1 MRLIDADKLILHL
14 NDYALQGTPFR
25 GESAD
30 TYNAIKQ
37 CIEAVEEQ
45 PTSYDRDEVL
55 HEIQSEVY
63 KSQIK
68 MKNST
73 STEKAEY
80 YKGEMMGLISADSK
94 VRMAGVGKG
103 SCHWMFHGEG
113 FNFYKT
119 GCGKGCITMDGSI
132 KDKKYKYCPYCGREI
147 LEVDLSGI

>member
-1 MRLIDADKLILHL
+1 MRLIDSEKFKKRFCKEICKCEICNEKCVFSD
-14 NDYALQGTPFR
+14 
-25 GESAD
+25 
-30 TYNAIKQ
+30 
-37 CIEAVEEQ
+37 AVKEE
-45 PTSYDRDEVL
+45 PTAYYRDEVL

-80 YKGEMMGLISADSK
+80 YKGEMMGLIAADSK

-119 GCGKGCITMDGSI
+119 GCGKGCITMEGSI

>member
-1 MRLIDADKLILHL
+1 MRLIDSEKFKKRFCKEICKCEICNEKCVFSD
-14 NDYALQGTPFR
+14 
-25 GESAD
+25 
-30 TYNAIKQ
+30 
-37 CIEAVEEQ
+37 AVNEE
-45 PTSYDRDEVL
+45 PTAYDRDEVL

-80 YKGEMMGLISADSK
+80 YKGEMMGLIAADSK

-119 GCGKGCITMDGSI
+119 GCGKGCITMEGSI